1 MSMGESVMLHDAW
14 LLLKDFSFR
23 RNLPEEY
30 YKTLPERMVRQMEER
45 RPLEHVD
52 GRVHPH
58 YVDRKQERYNENQA
72 LPREFNTRAAKKYKF
87 TLEDIMMFMAND
99 VASQHP
105 ELKQVMNMRLPASD
119 KSLPNR
125 DPSVHFDAFQTSRP
139 KATEHGLQHLVTPH
153 FTINPRSK
161 KLQLKTVG
169 SGAMSDKSRQS
180 IHAKPTTSPIVND
193 NHDNAKI
200 HESLPQRFDFM
211 ERETPPG
218 QAVETASPIQPDEP
232 DDKYS
237 HLSPPFAARMREI
250 DAQRQS
256 NSNDNVETGE
266 PMDIAMRLLKNDD
279 ERRKIE
285 EFFENSIWATD
296 ADEGAKDYYFTMGY
310 PLTPFNRMSD
320 RQIRLFSQMVFNHGT
335 DGQPNVPAYW
345 REPFQEAGH
354 DYATEILMGDGMEH
368 IPDEAYDEL
377 IRYHQHFNDAVEA
390 LPGGPNPQDDENR
403 RHHTEIM
410 ELREP
415 GAVSPSG
422 FSNPHDTAQR
432 QIASEHPHWGTTN
445 EGDFID
451 HYGINHANRQII
463 PQMDNEG
470 WQDSIEASEPMDIAM
485 RLLKR
490 DLSEMTDYEIDRARF
505 ANDNPELQSEERTRA
520 MDRMAEFGRQNVTP
534 FDYGDEVEEAYD
546 DIGDQDHSDYF
557 GEDIDPNELYQYILE
572 NAGEEA
578 AQNYV
583 QQYKDARA
591 KYGGN
596 AATMGQLD
604 NYGISNQ
611 GDVNDFIESR
621 ERMTG
626 DMRNI
631 MPDDETVFDAFPY
644 PEGVVY
650 NNKLSPPFT
659 TTPQN
664 ESNFQMKYTG
674 EPMDIALRLLKENKL
689 PNFCSSCQGAGCEE
703 CDNTGMHRTERFH
716 QENEPMSVDDI
727 QNYSGERQLGYYGEE
742 PNPMES
748 FQDIIA
754 DTPVGRKKQT
764 GIMGRTYRGKP
775 TFNMIPLAGAGRSMI
790 NPHAEIFRRSEPMD
804 IALRLL
810 KNFVLEPDNPE
821 QAYFQSS
828 MGYHPETGK
837 VGYVPNTEV
846 DPLNDVSINLA
857 HPKQFMLRDRDG
869 NPVDDGAGFDQFV
882 QRVDKDLLHEHTHGA
897 IDREIRQAY
906 KDKILPSENVFSAH
920 EVGAIAAQNP
930 GEGFANQR
938 GADRVSESETKH
950 HPTTRDW
957 RAEQSPFADGRW
969 SPQPA
974 YSSNSEEGWE

>member
-14 LLLKDFSFR
+14 RLLKDFSFR
-23 RNLPEEY
+23 RNLPEDY
-30 YKTLPERMVRQMEER
+30 YNTLADRMVRQIEQR

-52 GRVHPH
+52 ANLPRDKAKH
-58 YVDRKQERYNENQA
+58 YNDQKALRYHEGQA
-72 LPREFNTRAAKKYKF
+72 LPKEFNTRAAKKYKF
-87 TLEDIMMFMAND
+87 TLEDIMHFMAND

-105 ELKQVMNMRLPASD
+105 ELRQVMNTDLRAPDS
-119 KSLPNR
+119 KLPNR
-125 DPSVHFDAFQTSRP
+125 SPSMHFDAFQTSRP
-139 KATEHGLQHLVTPH
+139 KGPNSVVTPH
-153 FTINPRSK
+153 FDTNPK
-161 KLQLKTVG
+161 NGKLQLVTIG
-169 SGAMSDKSRQS
+169 DGMQHDKSRQS
-180 IHAKPTTSPIVND
+180 IHAKPTTSPVPTD
-193 NHDNAKI
+193 THTNANI
-200 HESLPQRFDFM
+200 HESLPQRFDF
-211 ERETPPG
+211 REVSTPIG
-218 QAVETASPIQPDEP
+218 VMETAAPTEP
-232 DDKYS
+232 KDPYAGF
-237 HLSPPFAARMREI
+237 PPALAEQMR
-250 DAQRQS
+250 QQ
-256 NSNDNVETGE
+256 
-266 PMDIAMRLLKNDD
+266 
-279 ERRKIE
+279 
-285 EFFENSIWATD
+285 D
-296 ADEGAKDYYFTMGY
+296 AD
-310 PLTPFNRMSD
+310 N
-320 RQIRLFSQMVFNHGT
+320 
-335 DGQPNVPAYW
+335 
-345 REPFQEAGH
+345 
-354 DYATEILMGDGMEH
+354 
-368 IPDEAYDEL
+368 
-377 IRYHQHFNDAVEA
+377 
-390 LPGGPNPQDDENR
+390 ENK
-403 RHHTEIM
+403 
-410 ELREP
+410 
-415 GAVSPSG
+415 G
-422 FSNPHDTAQR
+422 
-432 QIASEHPHWGTTN
+432 
-445 EGDFID
+445 
-451 HYGINHANRQII
+451 
-463 PQMDNEG
+463 
-470 WQDSIEASEPMDIAM
+470 EPMDIAM

-611 GDVNDFIESR
+611 GDANDFIESR

-631 MPDDETVFDAFPY
+631 MPNDETVFDAFPY

-659 TTPQN
+659 TTPEN

-674 EPMDIALRLLKENKL
+674 
-689 PNFCSSCQGAGCEE
+689 
-703 CDNTGMHRTERFH
+703 
-716 QENEPMSVDDI
+716 
-727 QNYSGERQLGYYGEE
+727 
-742 PNPMES
+742 
-748 FQDIIA
+748 
-754 DTPVGRKKQT
+754 
-764 GIMGRTYRGKP
+764 
-775 TFNMIPLAGAGRSMI
+775 
-790 NPHAEIFRRSEPMD
+790 EPMD

-930 GEGFANQR
+930 GEGFVNQR

-950 HPTTRDW
+950 HPSTRDW

-974 YSSNSEEGWE
+974 YSSNSEGGYE